1 MQFNSKAGQ
10 ELRTWILFFVGVS
23 LAIIFAI
30 KGNPLNPWWTL
41 IIGAFTCTAVI
52 VSAVTALAGGIS
64 DAGKK
69 AIEEAKRSDP
79 SVGPNEKNEKALS
92 VAMGHPSPWL
102 IWGIRRRNP
111 VRVQSYFGS
120 QDLRSTT

>member
-30 KGNPLNPWWTL
+30 KGSPLNPWWTL

-79 SVGPNEKNEKALS
+79 GMGPNEKNEKALS
-92 VAMGHPSPWL
+92 VDLGHSVPWAFL
-102 IWGIRRRNP
+102 RVCRRHTDA
-111 VRVQSYFGS
+111 VQPYFGS
-120 QDLRSTT
+120 QDLRSTS

>member
-64 DAGKK
+64 DVGKK

-79 SVGPNEKNEKALS
+79 SVGPHEQNEKTLS
-92 VAMGHPSPWL
+92 VALGHPGFGFIRS
-102 IWGIRRRNP
+102 IRRRYATAIQPHFRPQN
-111 VRVQSYFGS
+111 
-120 QDLRSTT
+120 LRSTT

>member
-52 VSAVTALAGGIS
+52 VSAVTAFAGGIS

-79 SVGPNEKNEKALS
+79 SVGPNEKNEKTLS
-92 VAMGHPSPWL
+92 VALGHPSTWALWSLRGRHPDA
-102 IWGIRRRNP
+102 
-111 VRVQSYFGS
+111 VQP
-120 QDLRSTT
+120 

>member
-69 AIEEAKRSDP
+69 AIEEARRSDP
-79 SVGPNEKNEKALS
+79 SVGPDEKNEKALS
-92 VAMGHPSPWL
+92 VALGPSGSRV
-102 IWGIRRRNP
+102 IWGIRGRHP
-111 VRVQSYFGS
+111 
-120 QDLRSTT
+120 TTIQPHF

>member
-79 SVGPNEKNEKALS
+79 SVGSDEKNEKTLS
-92 VAMGHPSPWL
+92 VDLGYSIPWAFL
-102 IWGIRRRNP
+102 RVRRRHTDAIQP
-111 VRVQSYFGS
+111 YF
-120 QDLRSTT
+120 RS

>member
-10 ELRTWILFFVGVS
+10 ELRTWILFFVGVT

-79 SVGPNEKNEKALS
+79 SVGPNEKNEKTLS
-92 VAMGHPSPWL
+92 VAVGSPDTSL
-102 IWGIRRRNP
+102 IWGFRSRHP
-111 VRVQSYFGS
+111 VTVQSYF
-120 QDLRSTT
+120 RS